1 VQPDEQIIEYAKR
14 SAGVGMIRQFH
25 ACPFLLFFI
34 LYSLDTIP
42 SGRYS
47 EIVKKSEQYNLTR
60 EAILDAADR
69 ILKAKGAEGFT
80 LETVAKET
88 PISKGG
94 LLYHFP
100 SKNNLI
106 EGMITRSI
114 ARVDAALQEELV
126 HADGDY
132 LPAYIRASFRT
143 AIEPE
148 QVSRTIFSAVASD
161 PCLLKPLRAHF
172 ERMQSEIT
180 SAAPSKEAGTL
191 IRLCMDGLWYSEMY
205 QFAPPD
211 PELRQRLQDMLLELV
226 QKGCFSKD
234 EISQM

>member
-1 VQPDEQIIEYAKR
+1 MVMIISIISMAVILSFNFIVFNVAYSQLQSDAKKIAIESIKAIDGNKLEAVINNKSMESTEYK
-14 SAGVGMIRQFH
+14 
-25 ACPFLLFFI
+25 
-34 LYSLDTIP
+34 
-42 SGRYS
+42 
-47 EIVKKSEQYNLTR
+47 EIQNAMVTFKNDQDIKYFYTL
-60 EAILDAADR
+60 AM
-69 ILKAKGAEGFT
+69 EGT
-80 LETVAKET
+80 DSTYYV
-88 PISKGG
+88 
-94 LLYHFP
+94 
-100 SKNNLI
+100 
-106 EGMITRSI
+106 
-114 ARVDAALQEELV
+114 VDAALQEELV